1 MQTLADST
9 PPSWCRQYLPSR
21 RAMVIGSLFVVAYVL
36 LGLVARS
43 YLVRPFGITPWNPTT
58 GLALAL
64 LLVYG
69 VRYWPALAVASFTFN
84 VLVRGWPAAP
94 YLQSL
99 IPVAITVGYT
109 GMAALLLGPLR
120 FRVQFDR
127 MRDLIWLVAVSGV
140 GTLLIAVVVASVFQT
155 NNLIPPDQFQFTL
168 RRAWIGHLLGVVINT
183 PLLLILLRW
192 SRAGADLRRWAAP
205 EFMMQWGAVL
215 LVFWVIFGVAPG
227 DPYKLFYLLFLP
239 LIWIAMRQALVGT
252 VLTVAVMQI
261 GLIVSLMNA
270 DNLKMGMGV
279 TEFQFMMLALAVT
292 GLFLGMAV
300 AERRDASRALDDSE
314 SRLRAIVTTAPDS
327 IVTVDNEGIIMA
339 ANPATER
346 MFGYPAGQLA
356 GRPVQLL
363 LPGFGAARER
373 RDTHECSGVRR
384 DGTSFPAELAVGSAG
399 DGSGAMTIAVVRDAS
414 HRKEIERQLGEKQ
427 EELNRSARLAAA
439 GEMAAALAHE
449 LHQPLSAIR
458 SYARASQVMAS
469 EGRNQELMGKLES
482 EATRAARV
490 VQRLRDFFRSGE
502 SRLESI
508 SAVALIEAALDPMRD
523 EVARQRATLEV
534 DVARPD
540 IVVLID
546 RVQVETVIH
555 CLVNNALEALT
566 AGGGDRRVI
575 RVSADGAPGGWLRC
589 TVADSGSG
597 ISPEI
602 ANRLFEPFTTSKA
615 TGIGLGLAMSRSMIS
630 AHGGKLWVE
639 PRAGGGTCVHFT
651 IPVADMPQADD
662 VDEVNRAS

>member
-1 MQTLADST
+1 MQTST
-9 PPSWCRQYLPSR
+9 VSATLSSCRQYLPSR
-21 RAMVIGSLFVVAYVL
+21 RALVIGSLFVAAYVL
-36 LGLVARS
+36 LGLGARS
-43 YLVRPFGITPWNPTT
+43 YLVRPFGITPWNPTA

-69 VRYWPALAVASFTFN
+69 VRYWPALAVATFAVN
-84 VLVRGWPAAP
+84 LVVRGWPAAP
-94 YLQSL
+94 YLQLL
-99 IPVAITVGYT
+99 IPVAITAGYA

-120 FRVQFDR
+120 FRLHFDR
-127 MRDLIWLVAVSGV
+127 MRDLMSLVVVSGV
-140 GTLLIAVVVASVFQT
+140 GTLLIAMVVASVFQA

-183 PLLLILLRW
+183 PLLLMLHRW
-192 SRAGADLRRWAAP
+192 SRTGADLRRWATP
-205 EFMMQWGAVL
+205 EFMVQWSAVL
-215 LVFWVIFGVAPG
+215 LVFWIIFGVAPG

-239 LIWIAMRQALVGT
+239 LIWIAMRQALAGT

-261 GLIVSLMNA
+261 GLIVSIMNT
-270 DNLKMGMGV
+270 DNRGMVV
-279 TEFQFMMLALAVT
+279 TEFQFLMLALAVT

-300 AERRDASRALDDSE
+300 SERRDASRALDDSE

-346 MFGYPAGQLA
+346 MFGYPAGLLA
-356 GRPVQLL
+356 GRPVTTL
-363 LPGFGAARER
+363 LPGFGVARER

-458 SYARASQVMAS
+458 NYARASQVMAS
-469 EGRNQELMGKLES
+469 EGQNHELMCRLES
-482 EATRAARV
+482 EAARAARV

-502 SRLESI
+502 SRLEPI
-508 SAVALIEAALDPMRD
+508 SAGALIEAALEPMCD
-523 EVARQRATLEV
+523 EAARQRATLEV
-534 DVARPD
+534 EVARPD

-546 RVQVETVIH
+546 RVQIETVIH

-566 AGGGDRRVI
+566 TGSGDRRVI
-575 RVSADGAPGGWLRC
+575 RVSADEAPGGWLRC
-589 TVADSGSG
+589 SVADSGSG
-597 ISPEI
+597 ISLEI
-602 ANRLFEPFTTSKA
+602 ANRLFEPFTTNKA
-615 TGIGLGLAMSRSMIS
+615 TGIGMGLAMSRSMIS
-630 AHGGKLWVE
+630 AHGGEMWAE
-639 PRAGGGTCVHFT
+639 ARAGGGTCMHFT
-651 IPVADMPQADD
+651 IPVADMPRVDD
-662 VDEVNRAS
+662 VDEVNGAN